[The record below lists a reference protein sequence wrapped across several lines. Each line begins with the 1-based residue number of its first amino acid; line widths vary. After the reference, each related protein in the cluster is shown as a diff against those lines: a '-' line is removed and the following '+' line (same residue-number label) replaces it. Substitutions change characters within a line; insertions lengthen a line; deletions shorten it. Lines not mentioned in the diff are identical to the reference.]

1 MVEVRVTRNRI
12 LGVIGLIW
20 GGGIVL
26 ARLTSSVPASPDP
39 GYAAGQN
46 AALLLGTLL
55 AFVGLYYAV
64 KG

>member
-1 MVEVRVTRNRI
+1 VEVSVTKNRI
-12 LGVIGLIW
+12 LGVVGVIW

-26 ARLTSSVPASPDP
+26 ARLLGSAPPSPDP

>member
-1 MVEVRVTRNRI
+1 MEVPVTKNRI

-26 ARLTSSVPASPDP
+26 ARLTSSVPPSPEP

-55 AFVGLYYAV
+55 AFAGLYYAV

>member
-1 MVEVRVTRNRI
+1 VPKNRI

-26 ARLTSSVPASPDP
+26 ARLASSVPPSPDP

>member
-1 MVEVRVTRNRI
+1 MVEVRVTKNRI
-12 LGVIGLIW
+12 LGLIGVIW

-26 ARLTSSVPASPDP
+26 TRLASSVPASADP

-55 AFVGLYYAV
+55 AFAGLYYAV

>member
-1 MVEVRVTRNRI
+1 LEVRVTKNRI

-20 GGGIVL
+20 GGGIVI
-26 ARLTSSVPASPDP
+26 ARLASNAPSSPDP

-55 AFVGLYYAV
+55 AFAGLYYAV

>member
-1 MVEVRVTRNRI
+1 MTKNRI
-12 LGVIGLIW
+12 LGVVGLIW

-26 ARLTSSVPASPDP
+26 TRLTSSVPASPDP

>member
-1 MVEVRVTRNRI
+1 MKNRV
-12 LGVIGLIW
+12 LGAIGVIW

-26 ARLTSSVPASPDP
+26 ARLTSSMPPSPDA

-46 AALLLGTLL
+46 AALVLGTLL

>member
-1 MVEVRVTRNRI
+1 VTKNRI

-26 ARLTSSVPASPDP
+26 ARLTSSVPPLPEP

-55 AFVGLYYAV
+55 AFAGLYYAV